1 MLTSYL
7 HLLDHAQYDLAV
19 TMMLTGN
26 NMKIYTSLTECLQ
39 HLTRAVAKDQ
49 YTYWTGGEMARA
61 KVPAL
66 GAKFAEIYGTELP
79 RHTRHYRKGKGLA
92 NAQLFILDLQDHQRV
107 TWILVATEGAGLVRD
122 QEKLVDARI
131 SSGRLMVGDYL
142 LQDTT
147 RPKEHGGGTHWS
159 WWIRTKTAGELQAY
173 AAHLVKEDPEQL
185 WEFLRLQ
192 VRRPLMSGTRS
203 QVRRLLI
210 GTQKLFERV
219 RPGLAWKGPIPD
231 DLPFLGTFLP
241 NRTSARRD
249 T

>member
-1 MLTSYL
+1 
-7 HLLDHAQYDLAV
+7 
-19 TMMLTGN
+19 
-26 NMKIYTSLTECLQ
+26 MKVYTSLTECLQ

-49 YTYWTGGEMARA
+49 YTFWTGGEIARE
-61 KVPAL
+61 KVSAL
-66 GAKFAEIYGTELP
+66 SAKFSESYGTELP

-92 NAQLFILDLQDHQRV
+92 NARLFILDLDERQHA
-107 TWILVATEGAGLVRD
+107 TWILVATNGVGLVKE
-122 QEKLVDARI
+122 QEKLLDTRT
-131 SSGRLMVGDYL
+131 SSGRLVVGDYL

-173 AAHLVKEDPEQL
+173 AAHLVKEDPEEL

-219 RPGLAWKGPIPD
+219 RPGQVWKGPVPD

-241 NRTSARRD
+241 NRTESRRATYPSISPLSNPD
-249 T
+249 LTCPG